1 MLGGAKDFFPHFLK
15 LARKVFVRLLAANF
29 LPQRSWR
36 SFLDV
41 TSKKE
46 AFVCFSA
53 NVGRHLLSQATLGAI
68 FARRFMDF
76 AQIFR
81 DFAQIFRNFSRIFD
95 KSKLVEVRLH
105 TPATPASYTAFS
117 PTFPLA
123 LLRCVF
129 LSWHPWV
136 DAFQFLKAFG
146 DFVCRSVLNPHM
158 PFELVQQESVSC
170 NASSGLECVSR
181 AYGVI
186 RPSEEPFYCLDY
198 ELRVLCCDCP
208 EPKVQRKISCVRE
221 QPGYGQRWPLRG
233 CKCRTVHPTV
243 DKHINRPLQW
253 RHRVFMLTLRSVS

>member
-1 MLGGAKDFFPHFLK
+1 MKIFSWCDLEKRSLRVFFCKRRAPFAKSSNVGCHFCATFHGFCPNFQGFCPNFQEFFPDFRQIKTRGGALAHPRYSRLLHSFFAHFPFGIAPLRIPVLAPLGGRVPIFKGF
-15 LARKVFVRLLAANF
+15 
-29 LPQRSWR
+29 WR
-36 SFLDV
+36 F
-41 TSKKE
+41 
-46 AFVCFSA
+46 C
-53 NVGRHLLSQATLGAI
+53 
-68 FARRFMDF
+68 
-76 AQIFR
+76 
-81 DFAQIFRNFSRIFD
+81 
-95 KSKLVEVRLH
+95 
-105 TPATPASYTAFS
+105 
-117 PTFPLA
+117 
-123 LLRCVF
+123 
-129 LSWHPWV
+129 
-136 DAFQFLKAFG
+136 
-146 DFVCRSVLNPHM
+146 CRSVLNPHM